1 MRATVF
7 CCLISVAA
15 AAPQETGPGRSLFE
29 SRCAACHGSDGNGG
43 AFGPAIVSRLAARN
57 DVELASFLRS
67 GLPARGMP
75 PADLPDT
82 EMGQLIAHLRS
93 LRPIRSAARE
103 PIRVKLET
111 TTGSAV
117 EGFLIGEGIED
128 LQVGSGD
135 GRVRL
140 LRRAGPRF
148 RPVTS

>member
-15 AAPQETGPGRSLFE
+15 AAPQDTGAGRSLFE

-43 AFGPAIVSRLAARN
+43 AFGPVILSRLAADN

-67 GLPARGMP
+67 GVPARGMP
-75 PADLPDT
+75 AFDLPDA

-111 TTGSAV
+111 TAGGAI
-117 EGFLIGEGIED
+117 EGLLIGEG
-128 LQVGSGD
+128 
-135 GRVRL
+135 
-140 LRRAGPRF
+140 
-148 RPVTS
+148 